1 MSHLLRLNSFVNLD
15 PVVSSSV
22 AACEFPFPELEVNFA
37 DGWLAAK
44 MGRRD
49 ASSARTPLQAVLM
62 ADSFAQKL
70 RPLTLERPKALL
82 PIADAPMLDYA
93 LEWLAM
99 AGVEEVYVFC
109 CAHAKQ
115 IERHLEERKWS
126 TPSFLVKTVVST
138 NCLSVGEALRIVDQ
152 RNVIRGDFI
161 LLSSDVVS
169 NVNIQEALQA
179 HKKRR
184 EADKLAIMTMVT
196 RKVSDRHRRHRL
208 GCQGLTMA
216 LDPVDGRLLAYQE
229 GTASGAQ
236 AMRLY
241 PSITEG
247 RNCVEVCTDLLDCQ
261 IDICA
266 PEVLMLFTDNFD
278 YQQLRRDF
286 VCGVLSEEELGNKI
300 YIHQLNRGYATQV
313 QNLRTYDAV
322 SRDIIERWTHPLV
335 PDSNWLLS
343 QSMLFSQEKTHG
355 IEDAVVKMFRGNVY
369 KAETVKVDHSATV
382 GPSCYVGSRSNVG
395 AGTTIAHSV
404 IGKNCKIGGNCHLEG
419 CYLFSN
425 CTVGDNVT
433 ILRSLLADKVT
444 VHAGATVQPGC
455 VLSFGVVIGKNHT
468 VPSYTRL
475 SLLQPVEP
483 EGGSE
488 DELEYTR
495 KGSCATLSVGSA
507 SESDGWDEEH
517 TGELAELKPSSAAL
531 NAAHAAALREPSSL
545 KEEVQWDV
553 SLVGQGAGWKWE
565 LPTGAEEL
573 YSIAPPPVTEL
584 EDASEEDDSVVDG
597 DEMFDLADTEGDAA
611 DGFEQGV
618 GDLELFF
625 RKEVTETFLRCVK
638 EKFDQTNAVIELNAL
653 KIAEDRTFADCARY
667 VLITILQ
674 LNLPA
679 PSIISQQYASLFQQD
694 PPSLNSVAEK
704 TSFLASLKKRLEEWG
719 PLLCRFLKSLDDQVE
734 VLLTLEEFCGEEG
747 VFSNGDHGKTY
758 IPVFLLLLQL
768 LYQQDIISEEAFL
781 DWAREKENAE
791 EEEKVLLNLAM
802 PFIQWLEMAESED
815 DDDDEEEDEDE

>member
-1 MSHLLRLNSFVNLD
+1 
-15 PVVSSSV
+15 
-22 AACEFPFPELEVNFA
+22 
-37 DGWLAAK
+37 

-49 ASSARTPLQAVLM
+49 ASSARVPLQAVLL

-82 PIADAPMLDYA
+82 PIADAPMIDYA

-115 IERHLEERKWS
+115 IERHLEDRKWS
-126 TPSFLVKTVVST
+126 TPSFQVKTVVST
-138 NCLSVGEALRIVDQ
+138 SCLSVGEALRIVDQ
-152 RNVIRGDFI
+152 RNVIRSDFI

-169 NVNIQEALQA
+169 NVDIKEAIQA
-179 HKKRR
+179 HKRRR

-196 RKVSDRHRRHRL
+196 RKASDRHRRHRL
-208 GCQGLTMA
+208 GCNGLTVAM
-216 LDPVDGRLLAYQE
+216 DPEDGRLLAYQE
-229 GTASGAQ
+229 GTLRGAE

-247 RNCVEVCTDLLDCQ
+247 RNCVQVCTDLLDCQ

-300 YIHQLNRGYATQV
+300 YVHELERGYATQV
-313 QNLRTYDAV
+313 LNLRTYDAV

-343 QSMLFSQEKTHG
+343 QSMLFSRKGTNG

-369 KAETVKVDHSATV
+369 KAETVKVDHAATV
-382 GPSCYVGSRSNVG
+382 GPSCYIGSRSNIG

-404 IGKNCKIGGNCHLEG
+404 IGKNCKIGEKCKLEG
-419 CYLFSN
+419 CYLFDN
-425 CTVGDNVT
+425 CTIGDEVT
-433 ILRSLLADKVT
+433 VLRSILADNVT

-455 VLSFGVVIGKNHT
+455 VLSFGVVIGKSHK

-507 SESDGWDEEH
+507 TESDGWDEED

-531 NAAHAAALREPSSL
+531 KAAHAAALREPSSL
-545 KEEVQWDV
+545 KEELQWDV

-565 LPTGAEEL
+565 LSTGAEES
-573 YSIAPPPVTEL
+573 YSIAPPPVNEL
-584 EDASEEDDSVVDG
+584 EDASDEDESILDGEET
-597 DEMFDLADTEGDAA
+597 FDFADMEGDTL
-611 DGFEQGV
+611 DGLDQGV
-618 GDLELFF
+618 DNMELFF

-679 PSIISQQYASLFQQD
+679 PTIISQQYISLFAKD
-694 PPSLNSVAEK
+694 PPALASVAEK
-704 TSFLASLKKRLEEWG
+704 TSFLAMLKKRLEEWG

-747 VFSNGDHGKTY
+747 VFSKGDHGKAY
-758 IPVFLLLLQL
+758 VPVFLLMLQL

-781 DWAREKENAE
+781 DWAREKEHAE
-791 EEEKVLLNLAM
+791 EEEKMLLNLAM
-802 PFIQWLEMAESED
+802 PFIQWLEMADS
-815 DDDDEEEDEDE
+815 EEEDDEGNEDD